1 MRSQANYLDRLHT
14 VCIHSGMSLIQRGKV
29 WYSRFMVEGKLYQKT
44 LRTRDRNIAIKREAL
59 IRTEVLKGEFGVI
72 AAAKSPTL
80 AQFEVRL
87 LPHWKANVEPS
98 TAGFYGQNLAV
109 LNRYTPLAFSRLHK
123 IDAPMIEGFIQWRLK
138 QKVTPATVNHSLR
151 TLRRV
156 LYIARDWKLIREVPK
171 VKTLSGE
178 NQREYVL
185 EDETVNAM
193 VEWLRGK
200 YPTSRFHLML
210 PFLVDTGLRITE
222 ACSLK
227 REHIQFKGEVPYSIK
242 IVKGKS
248 KYAKREIPLTDRAAF
263 TLLGS
268 LEHSRCAYTFTSKGG
283 RKPITRHYP
292 SEQFRTVRDA
302 LKIGPEC
309 VLHSTR
315 HTFCT
320 RLGNAG
326 ADAFT
331 IQRLAGHSS
340 ILISQRYVHSDRKA
354 KESAIHLLDLLNQ
367 PKIKS

>member
-1 MRSQANYLDRLHT
+1 
-14 VCIHSGMSLIQRGKV
+14 
-29 WYSRFMVEGKLYQKT
+29 MVEGKLYQKT

-72 AAAKSPTL
+72 ASAKSPTL

-123 IDAPMIEGFIQWRLK
+123 IDASMIEGFIQWRLK
-138 QKVTPATVNHSLR
+138 QKVTSATVNHSLR

-222 ACSLK
+222 ACNLK

-242 IVKGKS
+242 VVKGKS

-263 TLLGS
+263 TVLGS
-268 LEHSRCAYTFTSKGG
+268 LEHSRCAL
-283 RKPITRHYP
+283 
-292 SEQFRTVRDA
+292 E
-302 LKIGPEC
+302 IGPEC

-367 PKIKS
+367 PKIEN